1 MTSILGDYRIAR
13 PLIYGTPHFPNRQKD
28 RPRPNRFLLGS
39 SLEDIALSKKKK
51 KIEINIRIV
60 CEQYD
65 IKPSRIGFANLRNF
79 NLHFTMAQPIQLTAP
94 NKTSYLQPTGG

>member
-1 MTSILGDYRIAR
+1 LV
-13 PLIYGTPHFPNRQKD
+13 HFVKNF
-28 RPRPNRFLLGS
+28 FL
-39 SLEDIALSKKKK
+39 KKKK
-51 KIEINIRIV
+51 KKKKKQNEINTPIV

-65 IKPSRIGFANLRNF
+65 IKPSRIGFANPRNF